1 MFQSVMDFMTK
12 SFAPRVNKI
21 VKNPWISSIQDSI
34 MTALPLVFV
43 GSLVTVF
50 SLLGNFIKG
59 LPDFTPINNFSF
71 GMFGLVVSFLI
82 PYYVMD
88 RKGHASQKLISG
100 ATSLVTFMMLLFPS
114 ISGSG
119 NVTYKLERFGATGM
133 LLAIITGLFTAMV
146 MNFASK
152 VSLFDED
159 TPIPD
164 FVVGWFNSLIP
175 ITVILLVAWLITF
188 QFKIDFFNVVVAI
201 FSPIGSIIQS
211 YPGFVLSVFIPV
223 FLYTF
228 GISGWVMMP
237 AIYPFYM
244 AGIAANAKAVAAGH
258 AATNIAT
265 QETCY
270 AFSSMGGVGTT
281 LALALMMAFFSRS
294 AQLKA
299 IGRAVLVPS
308 IFNINEPL
316 VFGAPI
322 AFNPYLMVPMWING
336 LLVPTISYI
345 VMKVGLVA
353 VPTKTFLLW
362 YVPYPFT
369 SYLATQDWRAI
380 IVCLALLALTALV
393 FYPFFRAYDNS
404 LLAKQKEDERA
415 EKEVVE
421 THKEVALNN

>member
-1 MFQSVMDFMTK
+1 
-12 SFAPRVNKI
+12 
-21 VKNPWISSIQDSI
+21 
-34 MTALPLVFV
+34 
-43 GSLVTVF
+43 
-50 SLLGNFIKG
+50 
-59 LPDFTPINNFSF
+59 
-71 GMFGLVVSFLI
+71 
-82 PYYVMD
+82 
-88 RKGHASQKLISG
+88 
-100 ATSLVTFMMLLFPS
+100 MMLLFPS